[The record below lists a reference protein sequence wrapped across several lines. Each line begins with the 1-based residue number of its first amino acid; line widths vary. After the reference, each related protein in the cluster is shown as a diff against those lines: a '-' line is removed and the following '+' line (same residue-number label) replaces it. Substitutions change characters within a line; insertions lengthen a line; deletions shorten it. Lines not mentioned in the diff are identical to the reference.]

1 MIKLTELLGK
11 SVLSIY
17 NCENEGIVK
26 DVTFNA
32 QNNKLKQIKI
42 FKDNDFQ
49 EEKIFDTKNIYSLK
63 DAVILKNDSYIT
75 LQAVEKP
82 ANCNLINNAVYS
94 HKGEYIGQIKDV
106 LLNEKFYVEKIV
118 LNSDLSFLPS
128 QILHSK
134 DKLTIIQD
142 SASKVRLYQFKH
154 REISKPKLPELKVD
168 ILPIN
173 LQPLSAN
180 TIPTSLME
188 TPQDNQKEET
198 ELVNPVTLEKFEP
211 ELVNESMPNNTETTT
226 ETAQEK
232 TERKKIYFNQ
242 NSLPTKAVA
251 NSNYLLGRKTIQTI
265 YANSNNE
272 ILIKKNTKITPTI
285 LDTAKKYNKVR
296 ELAIYSEK

>member
-1 MIKLTELLGK
+1 MEDFMIKLTELLGK

-17 NCENEGIVK
+17 NCEIEGVVK

-106 LLNEKFYVEKIV
+106 LLNEKFFVEKIV

-134 DKLTIIQD
+134 EKLTIIQD

-154 REISKPKLPELKVD
+154 REISKPKMPELKVD

-180 TIPTSLME
+180 TIPTSLVE
-188 TPQDNQKEET
+188 IPQDIQKEET
-198 ELVNPVTLEKFEP
+198 EQANSVTGTLEKFEP
-211 ELVNESMPNNTETTT
+211 ELLNENATNI
-226 ETAQEK
+226 AVQEK

-251 NSNYLLGRKTIQTI
+251 NSNYLIGRKTIQTI
-265 YANSNNE
+265 YANNNNE
-272 ILIKKNTKITPTI
+272 ILIKKSTKITPAV